1 MSGIIEGTD
10 TGTTPVM
17 SSAEIVT
24 DQYQRSRTYADA
36 LQTQV
41 NTMMQTLAAT
51 PVTVPVIDVRFD
63 SSEIAEPVIPDVGAV
78 PALTAYTPQEVPLP
92 SEEVPG
98 LEDVTV
104 DLPQFT
110 ALAPQVSFGV
120 APQIEIGSV
129 PVLPAVRDV
138 ALPDAPE
145 VQLPALPSMLALNT
159 PTFAGMDTHADWVDR
174 LKNAPVLDL
183 VRPAAMV
190 YQRGP
195 AYESQLLA
203 NLKAVLNERIK
214 GGTGLSPE
222 VEALI
227 WGRAV
232 DRESRLALDAE
243 LDVVRAGEA
252 LGFKLPQGV
261 VVAQLERA
269 RREFRDKMAGL
280 SRDVAIKQAELE
292 QSNLQQVV
300 AEGVQLEAKLM
311 DNALQIEQQ
320 AFEAAR
326 TMADSHLQ
334 IYNAGVREFEVLM
347 QQFNTFASVYRTLI
361 DAETAKLEQFKAELQ
376 AEQTK
381 AQINQSLV
389 EQFKAQVEAQQIR
402 VEMYRTQLQGA
413 QTLMQVEQTKLQAA
427 GEQVRA
433 FVATVNAETARLD
446 AYKAQ
451 VGAEAT
457 KVEVFKAQA
466 QAFAAESSARAEAA
480 KIKIAALETHSRVM
494 ASRYDG
500 YRARV
505 QSQASLAEIN
515 AAAGRVQLDA
525 YRASAAA
532 SEAKASMTAKIW
544 EAKLQQYRAGIEITA
559 NAQRSNAAFALQV
572 GQMNQDV
579 VKTGTQTAAQL
590 LASAW
595 NVVSTSASSQG
606 TLSESHNYSYQG
618 SS

>member
-1 MSGIIEGTD
+1 MATA
-10 TGTTPVM
+10 PVM

-24 DQYQRSRTYADA
+24 DQYQRSRTYADTI
-36 LQTQV
+36 QTQV
-41 NTMMQTLAAT
+41 TSMMDALAAA
-51 PVTVPVIDVRFD
+51 PVTVPVIDVTFD
-63 SSEIAEPVIPDVGAV
+63 TSEIAEPVIPDTGPV
-78 PALTAYTPQEVPLP
+78 PTLTAHTPQAVPLP

-98 LEDVTV
+98 IDDVTV
-104 DLPQFT
+104 DMPQFT
-110 ALAPQVSFGV
+110 ATMPPLNFGV
-120 APQIEIGSV
+120 APEIAIGAV
-129 PVLPAVRDV
+129 PTLPTIRDV
-138 ALPDAPE
+138 TLPDAPE
-145 VQLPALPSMLALNT
+145 VQLPALPSMLSLNT
-159 PTFAGMDTHADWVDR
+159 PTFAGMDSHADWLER
-174 LKNAPVLDL
+174 LKNAPTLDL
-183 VRPAAMV
+183 VRPAALV
-190 YQRGP
+190 HKRGP
-195 AYESQLLA
+195 AYESLLLG

-214 GGTGLSPE
+214 GGTGLPAE

-232 DRESRLALDAE
+232 ERESRMALDAE

-269 RREFRDKMAGL
+269 RREFRDKIAGL

-300 AEGVQLEAKLM
+300 AEGVQLESKLM

-326 TMADSHLQ
+326 AMADSHLQ

-347 QQFNTFASVYRTLI
+347 QQFNTFASIYRTLI
-361 DAETAKLEQFKAELQ
+361 DAETAKLEQYKAELQ

-389 EQFKAQVEAQQIR
+389 QQFKAQVEAQQIR

-457 KVEVFKAQA
+457 KVEVFKSQA
-466 QAFAAESSARAEAA
+466 QAFAAESSAKAEVA
-480 KIKIAALETHSRVM
+480 KIHITALETKARIL

-505 QSQASLAEIN
+505 QSEASFSEI
-515 AAAGRVQLDA
+515 AANNSRVQLDA
-525 YRASAAA
+525 FRASNAAV
-532 SEAKASMTAKIW
+532 EAKAGMTAKIW
-544 EAKLQQYRAGIEITA
+544 EAKLQQYRAGVEVTA
-559 NAQRSNAAFALQV
+559 NAQRSNAAFAMQAA
-572 GQMNQDV
+572 QMNQDV
-579 VKTGTQTAAQL
+579 VKIGAQTASQL

-595 NVVSTSASSQG
+595 NVVSTSASSSGSLTESHSYSHQG
-606 TLSESHNYSYQG
+606 T
-618 SS
+618 

>member
-1 MSGIIEGTD
+1 MA
-10 TGTTPVM
+10 TTPTM
-17 SSAEIVT
+17 GPAEIVT
-24 DQYQRSRTYADA
+24 DQYLRSRTYADA
-36 LQTQV
+36 IQDQV
-41 NTMMQTLAAT
+41 ASMMDTLAAAT
-51 PVTVPVIDVRFD
+51 VTVPALDVVFD
-63 SSEIAEPVIPDVGAV
+63 TSEIAEPVIPDTGPV
-78 PALTAYTPQEVPLP
+78 PTLTAHTPQTVPLP

-98 LEDVTV
+98 IDDVTV
-104 DLPQFT
+104 DMPQFT
-110 ALAPQVSFGV
+110 ATMPTLNFGV
-120 APQIEIGSV
+120 APEIAIGAV
-129 PVLPAVRDV
+129 PTLPAIRDV
-138 ALPDAPE
+138 ALPAAPE
-145 VQLPALPSMLALNT
+145 VELPALPSMLSLNT
-159 PTFAGMDTHADWVDR
+159 PTFAGMDSHTDWLER
-174 LKNAPVLDL
+174 LKNAPTLDL
-183 VRPAAMV
+183 VRPAALV

-195 AYESQLLA
+195 AYTSQLLD
-203 NLKAVLNERIK
+203 NLKAVLNERIQ

-269 RREFRDKMAGL
+269 RREFRDKIAGL

-326 TMADSHLQ
+326 AMADSHLQ

-347 QQFNTFASVYRTLI
+347 QQFNTFAGVYRTLI
-361 DAETAKLEQFKAELQ
+361 DAETAKLQQYQAELQ

-389 EQFKAQVEAQQIR
+389 AQFKAQVEAQQIR

-446 AYKAQ
+446 AYKTQ

-457 KVEVFKAQA
+457 KVEVFKSQA
-466 QAFAAESSARAEAA
+466 QAFAAESSAKAEVA
-480 KIKIAALETHSRVM
+480 KIAITALETKARIL

-505 QSQASLAEIN
+505 QSEASFSEI
-515 AAAGRVQLDA
+515 AANNSRVQLDA
-525 YRASAAA
+525 FRASNAAV
-532 SEAKASMTAKIW
+532 EAKAGMTAKIW
-544 EAKLQQYRAGIEITA
+544 EAKLQQYRAGIEVTA
-559 NAQRSNAAFALQV
+559 NIQRSNAAFAMQAA
-572 GQMNQDV
+572 QMNQDV
-579 VKTGTQTAAQL
+579 VKVGTQTAAQL

-595 NVVSTSASSQG
+595 NVVSTNASTSGSA
-606 TLSESHNYSYQG
+606 SESHNYSYEG
-618 SS
+618 T

>member
-1 MSGIIEGTD
+1 MATN
-10 TGTTPVM
+10 PVM

-24 DQYQRSRTYADA
+24 DQFVRSRQYADNLEVKVSGMLDA
-36 LQTQV
+36 
-41 NTMMQTLAAT
+41 LAAA
-51 PVTVPVIDVRFD
+51 PVVVPLIDVSFDTSVIDAP
-63 SSEIAEPVIPDVGAV
+63 SIPDVGPV
-78 PALTAYTPQEVPLP
+78 PTMMAHSPQTVPLP
-92 SEEVPG
+92 SEEVTGLDDVVLNLPEFTAVPPVLNFGNAPEITIGTVPTLPG
-98 LEDVTV
+98 IRDVT
-104 DLPQFT
+104 
-110 ALAPQVSFGV
+110 
-120 APQIEIGSV
+120 
-129 PVLPAVRDV
+129 
-138 ALPDAPE
+138 LPDAPE
-145 VQLPALPSMLALNT
+145 VELPTLPTMLALNT
-159 PTFAGMDTHADWVDR
+159 PTFAGMGSHADWLDR
-174 LKNAPVLDL
+174 LKNAPTLDL
-183 VRPAAMV
+183 VRPTPLV
-190 YQRGP
+190 YRRGQ
-195 AYESQLLA
+195 AYESMLLD

-214 GGTGLSPE
+214 GGTGLSAE

-243 LDVVRAGEA
+243 LDIVRSGEA

-261 VVAQLERA
+261 VAAQLERA
-269 RREFRDKMAGL
+269 RRAYSEKMAGL

-300 AEGVQLEAKLM
+300 AEGVQLESKLM

-326 TMADSHLQ
+326 TVADSHLQ

-347 QQFNTFASVYRTLI
+347 QQFNTFASIYRTLI
-361 DAETAKLEQFKAELQ
+361 DAETAKLEQYKAELQ

-389 EQFKAQVEAQQIR
+389 AQFKAQVEAQQIR

-446 AYKAQ
+446 AYKTK
-451 VGAEAT
+451 VGAETT
-457 KVEVFKAQA
+457 KVDAFKAQA
-466 QAFAAESSARAEAA
+466 QAYAAECSAKAESA
-480 KIKIAALETHSRVM
+480 KIIVTALEAKARIVS
-494 ASRYDG
+494 SRYDG

-505 QSQASLAEIN
+505 QSEASLSEI
-515 AAAGRVQLDA
+515 AASNSRVQLEA
-525 YRASAAA
+525 FRASNAATE
-532 SEAKASMTAKIW
+532 SKANLTATIW
-544 EAKLQQYRAGIEITA
+544 RAKLQQYQASVEVSA
-559 NAQRSNAAFALQV
+559 NAQRSNAAFAMQAQ
-572 GQMNQDV
+572 GMNQDL
-579 VKTGTQTAAQL
+579 VKTGAQTASQL

-606 TLSESHNYSYQG
+606 SLSETHAYNHNAS
-618 SS
+618 

>member
-1 MSGIIEGTD
+1 MA
-10 TGTTPVM
+10 TTPVM

-36 LQTQV
+36 IQTQV
-41 NTMMQTLAAT
+41 TSMMQALAAT
-51 PVTVPVIDVRFD
+51 PVTAPAIDVRFD
-63 SSEIAEPVIPDVGAV
+63 TSDIEAPVIPEPGPV
-78 PALTAYTPQEVPLP
+78 PALTAHTPQAVPLP
-92 SEEVPG
+92 SEDVPG
-98 LEDVTV
+98 LDDVVV

-110 ALAPQVSFGV
+110 ATPPVLNLGV
-120 APQIEIGSV
+120 APQIAIGTV
-129 PVLPAVRDV
+129 PVLPTVRDV

-145 VQLPALPSMLALNT
+145 VTLPTLPSMLALST
-159 PTFAGMDTHADWVDR
+159 PTFAGMSSHADWLER
-174 LKNAPVLDL
+174 LKNAPTLDL
-183 VRPAAMV
+183 VRPTALV
-190 YQRGP
+190 HQRGP
-195 AYESQLLA
+195 AYASQLLD
-203 NLKAVLNERIK
+203 NLKAVLNERIQ

-243 LDVVRAGEA
+243 LEVVRAGEA

-261 VVAQLERA
+261 VVAQLERV
-269 RREFRDKMAGL
+269 RREFRDKIAGL

-326 TMADSHLQ
+326 AMADSHLQ
-334 IYNAGVREFEVLM
+334 IYNAGVREFEVLT
-347 QQFNTFASVYRTLI
+347 QQFNTFAGIYRTLI
-361 DAETAKLEQFKAELQ
+361 DAETAKLQQYQAELQ

-389 EQFKAQVEAQQIR
+389 AQFKAQVEAQQIR

-446 AYKAQ
+446 AYKTQ

-457 KVEVFKAQA
+457 KVEVFKSQA

-480 KIKIAALETHSRVM
+480 KITITALETKARIL

-505 QSQASLAEIN
+505 QSEASLSEI
-515 AAAGRVQLDA
+515 AAANSRVQLDA
-525 YRASAAA
+525 YRASTAA
-532 SEAKASMTAKIW
+532 SEAKANMTARIW
-544 EAKLQQYRAGIEITA
+544 QARLQQYQAGVEVA
-559 NAQRSNAAFALQV
+559 AQAQRSNAAFAMQAA
-572 GQMNQDV
+572 QMNQDV

-595 NVVSTSASSQG
+595 NVVSTSASSSG
-606 TLSESHNYSYQG
+606 SLSESHNYSHEG

>member
-1 MSGIIEGTD
+1 MA
-10 TGTTPVM
+10 TTPVM

-24 DQYQRSRTYADA
+24 DQYQRSRTYADTI
-36 LQTQV
+36 QDQV
-41 NTMMQTLAAT
+41 ISMMDTLAAA
-51 PVTVPVIDVRFD
+51 PVTVPALDVVFD
-63 SSEIAEPVIPDVGAV
+63 TSEIAEPVIPDTGPV
-78 PALTAYTPQEVPLP
+78 PTLTAHTPQTVPLP

-98 LEDVTV
+98 IDDVTV
-104 DLPQFT
+104 DMPQFT
-110 ALAPQVSFGV
+110 ATMPTLNFGV
-120 APQIEIGSV
+120 APEIAIGAV
-129 PVLPAVRDV
+129 PTLPAIRDV

-145 VQLPALPSMLALNT
+145 VELPALPSMLSLNT
-159 PTFAGMDTHADWVDR
+159 PTFAGMDSHTDWLER
-174 LKNAPVLDL
+174 LKNAPTLDL
-183 VRPAAMV
+183 VRPAALV

-195 AYESQLLA
+195 AYTSQLLD
-203 NLKAVLNERIK
+203 NLKAVLNERIQ

-269 RREFRDKMAGL
+269 RREFRDKIAGL

-326 TMADSHLQ
+326 AMADSHLQ

-347 QQFNTFASVYRTLI
+347 QQFNTFAGVYRTLI
-361 DAETAKLEQFKAELQ
+361 DAETAKLQQYQAELQ

-389 EQFKAQVEAQQIR
+389 AQFKAQVEAQQIR

-446 AYKAQ
+446 AYKTQ

-457 KVEVFKAQA
+457 KVEVFKSQA
-466 QAFAAESSARAEAA
+466 QAFAAESSAKAEVA
-480 KIKIAALETHSRVM
+480 KIAITALETKARIL

-505 QSQASLAEIN
+505 QSEASFSEI
-515 AAAGRVQLDA
+515 AANNSRVQLDA
-525 YRASAAA
+525 FRASNAAV
-532 SEAKASMTAKIW
+532 EAKAGMTAKIW
-544 EAKLQQYRAGIEITA
+544 EAKLQQYRAGIEVTA
-559 NAQRSNAAFALQV
+559 NIQRSNAAFAMQAA
-572 GQMNQDV
+572 QMNQDV
-579 VKTGTQTAAQL
+579 VKVGTQTAAQL

-595 NVVSTSASSQG
+595 NVVSTQASTQG
-606 TLSESHNYSYQG
+606 NLSESHNYSHQG
-618 SS
+618 T

>member
-1 MSGIIEGTD
+1 MA
-10 TGTTPVM
+10 TTPVM
-17 SSAEIVT
+17 NSAEIVT

-36 LQTQV
+36 IQDQV
-41 NTMMQTLAAT
+41 ISMMDTLAAA
-51 PVTVPVIDVRFD
+51 PVTVPALDVVFD
-63 SSEIAEPVIPDVGAV
+63 TSEIAEPVIPDTGPV
-78 PALTAYTPQEVPLP
+78 PTLTAHAPQTVPLP

-98 LEDVTV
+98 IDDVTV
-104 DLPQFT
+104 DMPQFT
-110 ALAPQVSFGV
+110 ATMPTLNFGV
-120 APQIEIGSV
+120 APEIAIGAV
-129 PVLPAVRDV
+129 PALPAIRDV

-145 VQLPALPSMLALNT
+145 VELPALPSMLSLNT
-159 PTFAGMDTHADWVDR
+159 PTFAGMDSHTDWLER
-174 LKNAPVLDL
+174 LKNAPTLDL
-183 VRPAAMV
+183 VRPAALV

-195 AYESQLLA
+195 AYTSQLLD
-203 NLKAVLNERIK
+203 NLKAVLNERIQ

-269 RREFRDKMAGL
+269 RREFRDKIAGL

-326 TMADSHLQ
+326 AMADSHLQ
-334 IYNAGVREFEVLM
+334 IYNAGVREFEVLT
-347 QQFNTFASVYRTLI
+347 QQFNTFAGVYRTLI
-361 DAETAKLEQFKAELQ
+361 DAETAKLQQYQAELQ

-389 EQFKAQVEAQQIR
+389 QQFKAQVEAQQIR

-446 AYKAQ
+446 AYKTQ

-457 KVEVFKAQA
+457 KVEVFKSQA
-466 QAFAAESSARAEAA
+466 QAFAAESSAKAEVA
-480 KIKIAALETHSRVM
+480 KIAITALETKARIL

-505 QSQASLAEIN
+505 QSEASFSEI
-515 AAAGRVQLDA
+515 AANNSRVQLDA
-525 YRASAAA
+525 FRASNAAV
-532 SEAKASMTAKIW
+532 EAKAGMTAKIW
-544 EAKLQQYRAGIEITA
+544 EAKLQQYRAGIEVTA
-559 NAQRSNAAFALQV
+559 NIQRSNAAFAMQAA
-572 GQMNQDV
+572 QMNQDV
-579 VKTGTQTAAQL
+579 VKVGTQTAAQL

-595 NVVSTSASSQG
+595 NVVSTSASSSG
-606 TLSESHNYSYQG
+606 SFSESHNYSHEG
-618 SS
+618 T

>member
-1 MSGIIEGTD
+1 MA
-10 TGTTPVM
+10 TTPVM

-24 DQYQRSRTYADA
+24 DQYLRSRTYADA
-36 LQTQV
+36 IQDQV
-41 NTMMQTLAAT
+41 TSMMDTLAAA
-51 PVTVPVIDVRFD
+51 PVTVPALDVVFD
-63 SSEIAEPVIPDVGAV
+63 TSEIAEPVIPDTGPV
-78 PALTAYTPQEVPLP
+78 PTLTAHTPQTVPLP

-98 LEDVTV
+98 IDDVTV
-104 DLPQFT
+104 DMPQFT
-110 ALAPQVSFGV
+110 ATMPTLNFGV
-120 APQIEIGSV
+120 APEIAIGAV
-129 PVLPAVRDV
+129 PALPAIRDV

-145 VQLPALPSMLALNT
+145 VELPALPSMLSLNT
-159 PTFAGMDTHADWVDR
+159 PTFVGMSSHADWLER
-174 LKNAPVLDL
+174 LKNAPTLDL
-183 VRPAAMV
+183 VRPTALV
-190 YQRGP
+190 HQRGP
-195 AYESQLLA
+195 AYTSQLLD
-203 NLKAVLNERIK
+203 NLKAVLNERIQ
-214 GGTGLSPE
+214 GGTGLPPE

-269 RREFRDKMAGL
+269 RREFRDKIAGL

-326 TMADSHLQ
+326 AMADSHLQ

-347 QQFNTFASVYRTLI
+347 QQFNTFAGVYRTLI
-361 DAETAKLEQFKAELQ
+361 DAETAKLQQYQAELQ

-389 EQFKAQVEAQQIR
+389 AQFKAQVEAQQIR

-446 AYKAQ
+446 AYKTQ

-457 KVEVFKAQA
+457 KVEVFKSQA
-466 QAFAAESSARAEAA
+466 QAFAAESSAKAEVA
-480 KIKIAALETHSRVM
+480 KIAITALETKARIL

-505 QSQASLAEIN
+505 QSEASFSEI
-515 AAAGRVQLDA
+515 AANNSRVQLDA
-525 YRASAAA
+525 FRASNAAV
-532 SEAKASMTAKIW
+532 EAKAGMTAKIW
-544 EAKLQQYRAGIEITA
+544 EAKLQQYRAGIEVTA
-559 NAQRSNAAFALQV
+559 NIQRSNAAFAMQAA
-572 GQMNQDV
+572 QMNQDV
-579 VKTGTQTAAQL
+579 VKVGTQTAAQL

-595 NVVSTSASSQG
+595 NVVSTNASTQG
-606 TLSESHNYSYQG
+606 NLSESHNYSHQG
-618 SS
+618 T